1 MGRTQFGYITC
12 AFYVLRVPILGRIQY
27 GYIKLPSTGSLS
39 GEKSIRLHHP
49 CLLGVPMMGKIHEC
63 YISPALSGSP

>member
-1 MGRTQFGYITC
+1 MATST
-12 AFYVLRVPILGRIQY
+12 
-27 GYIKLPSTGSLS
+27 LPSTGSLS

-49 CLLGVPMMGKIHEC
+49 CLLGVPMMGEIHEC

>member
-27 GYIKLPSTGSLS
+27 GYINVAFYGFP
-39 GEKSIRLHHP
+39 
-49 CLLGVPMMGKIHEC
+49 
-63 YISPALSGSP
+63 